1 MMELT
6 VSLTA
11 ITSCVEQFKKE
22 TKKRNGKAY
31 KGFIT
36 FSVDEKAETM
46 AITADDGDVH
56 LNQTLRLLEVEGTFK
71 FLMHISH
78 ILNVLG
84 CMSEKPI
91 RFYVRPPFG
100 CVCFKVVAEC
110 GMLIE

>member
-1 MMELT
+1 MELT

-11 ITSCVEQFKKE
+11 ITSCVEEFKKE

-36 FSVDEKAETM
+36 FSADEKAETLT
-46 AITADDGDVH
+46 ITAEDGDVH
-56 LNQTLRLLEVEGTFK
+56 LNQTLHLFDVEGTFK
-71 FLMHISH
+71 FQMHISH

-100 CVCFKVVAEC
+100 RVCFKVVDEC

>member
-1 MMELT
+1 MELT

-11 ITSCVEQFKKE
+11 ITSCVDQFKKE

-36 FSVDEKAETM
+36 FSVDEKAETLT
-46 AITADDGDVH
+46 ITADDGDVH
-56 LNQTLRLLEVEGTFK
+56 LNHTLCLMEVEGTFK
-71 FLMHISH
+71 IQMHISH

-91 RFYVRPPFG
+91 RFYVKPPFG
-100 CVCFKVVAEC
+100 RVCFKVVAEC

>member
-1 MMELT
+1 MELT

-11 ITSCVEQFKKE
+11 ITSCVEEFKKE
-22 TKKRNGKAY
+22 TKKRNGKSY

-36 FSVDEKAETM
+36 FSVDEKAETLT
-46 AITADDGDVH
+46 ITADDGDVH
-56 LNQTLRLLEVEGTFK
+56 LNQTLFLMDVEGTFK
-71 FLMHISH
+71 FQMHISH

-91 RFYVRPPFG
+91 RFYVKPPFG
-100 CVCFKVVAEC
+100 RVCFKVVAEC

>member
-1 MMELT
+1 MELVT
-6 VSLTA
+6 SVLA

-36 FSVDEKAETM
+36 FSVDEKAKTM
-46 AITADDGDVH
+46 TVTANDGDVL
-56 LNQTLRLLEVEGTFK
+56 LNQTLNLFEVEGTFK
-71 FLMHISH
+71 FQMHISH

-100 CVCFKVVAEC
+100 SVCFNVVAEC

>member
-1 MMELT
+1 MELIT
-6 VSLTA
+6 SILA
-11 ITSCVEQFKKE
+11 ITSCVEEFKKE

-46 AITADDGDVH
+46 TITADDGDVH
-56 LNQTLRLLEVEGTFK
+56 LNQTLHLFEVEGTFK
-71 FLMHISH
+71 FQMHISH

-100 CVCFKVVAEC
+100 RVCFKVVAEC